1 MLSERVY
8 RWLLVVHPREH
19 RREYGELMVQLFLD
33 RMRRD
38 GRGLGGLIVWLHMV
52 FDLVGAAFEEHK
64 EGVDMRKLASI
75 GIALAAV
82 LIVGGIG
89 VSTLLAQSK
98 DKDEVAITVLED
110 TKTFTGSES
119 DSLAEAMQQAVQ
131 EGEITQ
137 ATADET
143 IQALQAFEEGDS
155 PAGAWIYEFGADGVA
170 EAMRQ
175 AVQEGEI
182 TQATADAIAR
192 LVDERLNGG
201 LASLSGGKVFV
212 LQDAKTFTGSGL
224 GGVADALLQAVQEG
238 AITQDMAD
246 DIAQSVAVGGSAN
259 VWRYGGGADGVAG
272 AVRQAVEEGVLSR
285 SLADMIIRSFEDR
298 NTGS

>member
-33 RMRRD
+33 RMRCD
-38 GRGLGGLIVWLHMV
+38 GKGLGGLIVWLHMV

-98 DKDEVAITVLED
+98 GEVVLTTLED
-110 TKTFTGSES
+110 TKTFTGAGS
-119 DSLAEAMQQAVQ
+119 DSVAEAMQQAVQ

-143 IQALQAFEEGDS
+143 IQALQAFQAGDG
-155 PAGAWIYEFGADGVA
+155 PAGAWTYEFGADGVA

-192 LVDERLNGG
+192 LVDERLRGG

-224 GGVADALLQAVQEG
+224 LEALLQAVEEG

-246 DIAQSVAVGGSAN
+246 EIAQSVAVGGSAN
-259 VWRYGGGADGVAG
+259 VWRYDGGADGVAG
-272 AVRQAVEEGVLSR
+272 AVRQAVDEGVLSQ
-285 SLADMIIRSFEDR
+285 SLADMIIRS
-298 NTGS
+298 GS

>member
-1 MLSERVY
+1 MFSERVY

-38 GRGLGGLIVWLHMV
+38 GKGLGRLIVWLHMV

-98 DKDEVAITVLED
+98 DKDEVVLTALED
-110 TKTFTGSES
+110 TKTFTGSGS
-119 DSLAEAMQQAVQ
+119 DGVDEAMQQAVQ

-143 IQALQAFEEGDS
+143 IKALQAFEEGDS

-201 LASLSGGKVFV
+201 PASLSGGKVFV
-212 LQDAKTFTGSGL
+212 LQDAKTFTGAGL
-224 GGVADALLQAVQEG
+224 VEALLQAVEEG

-246 DIAQSVAVGGSAN
+246 EIAQSVAVGGSAS
-259 VWRYGGGADGVAG
+259 VWRYDGGADGVAG
-272 AVRQAVEEGVLSR
+272 AVRQAVEEGVLSQ
-285 SLADMIIRSFEDR
+285 SLADMIIRS
-298 NTGS
+298 GS